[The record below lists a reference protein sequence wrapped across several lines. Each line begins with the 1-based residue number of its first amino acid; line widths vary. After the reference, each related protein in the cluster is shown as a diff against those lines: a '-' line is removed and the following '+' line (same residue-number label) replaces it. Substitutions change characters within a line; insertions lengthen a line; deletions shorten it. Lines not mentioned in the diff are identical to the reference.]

1 MVNFIGLDLG
11 QSNDYTGLSLL
22 KDVIDKARGR
32 IYHLRRLERVRG
44 ASYPDIV
51 DKVAALMQSPALEGS
66 TALIVDQ
73 TGVGAPVVD
82 LLRKAGLKPVAV
94 FIHGGDAVTHEG
106 LNYRVPK
113 RDLAGVV
120 KVLLQNNRMEVSDQL
135 KLSSVLQQ
143 ELLNFNYK
151 LNPLTAHDSYGCW
164 REGLHDDLVLAVALA
179 AWWAEVG
186 MPKPMIP
193 LVVPRAEPITP
204 GWKLSSYGSYF
215 PHAPPH

>member
-11 QSNDYTGLSLL
+11 QSNDYTALALL
-22 KDVIDKARGR
+22 EAVIDKKVSR
-32 IYHLRRLERVRG
+32 IYHIRRLERTRG

-51 DKVAALMQSPALEGS
+51 DKIVQIMRSPALVGR
-66 TALIVDQ
+66 TALVVDQ

-82 LLRKAGLKPVAV
+82 LLRKAGLKPVSV

-113 RDLAGVV
+113 RDLVGVV
-120 KVLLQNNRMEVSDQL
+120 KVLLQNNRLEASNRL
-135 KLSSVLQQ
+135 KLSSILQQ
-143 ELLNFNYK
+143 ELLNFTYK

-164 REGLHDDLVLAVALA
+164 REGQHDDLVLSVALA

-186 MPKPMIP
+186 APKPQAP
-193 LVVPRAEPITP
+193 LVILRGDPVTPSYRAGRYDSEI
-204 GWKLSSYGSYF
+204 Y
-215 PHAPPH
+215 HAPPY